1 MCLRLGGVSTARC
14 LVVSEARPVGV
25 RIQFDLIVNG
35 SDASAS
41 AEYSSVMDFDNDTT
55 LDLGLVTW
63 PDPVN
68 GSLPFDVQ
76 VLDPST
82 LIVALVLSVI
92 VLLTVGGNV
101 LILSA
106 VMANSNLR
114 GPTHILIANL
124 AVADLL
130 LGTLVLPFSAT
141 LEVTSHKSCT
151 TLVIFRL
158 FVVLTLI
165 YT

>member
-1 MCLRLGGVSTARC
+1 
-14 LVVSEARPVGV
+14 
-25 RIQFDLIVNG
+25 
-35 SDASAS
+35 
-41 AEYSSVMDFDNDTT
+41 MDFDNDTT

-114 GPTHILIANL
+114 VPTHILIANL

-141 LEVTSHKSCT
+141 LEVIDQKSCT
-151 TLVIFRL
+151 ALVIFRL